1 MQQIATRFDNEY
13 AFCAGSVQCVYKVE
27 RRGEEVHLSGLE
39 TEGDAL
45 LFRRS
50 LRFSRD
56 QEKQVC
62 EFARILAESQTF
74 PRMMIELAEEYFSSA
89 FFD

>member
-13 AFCAGSVQCVYKVE
+13 AFCAGSVHCVYKVE

-45 LFRRS
+45 LSRYS
-50 LRFSRD
+50 LSFSRD

-62 EFARILAESQTF
+62 EFARILAESQTL